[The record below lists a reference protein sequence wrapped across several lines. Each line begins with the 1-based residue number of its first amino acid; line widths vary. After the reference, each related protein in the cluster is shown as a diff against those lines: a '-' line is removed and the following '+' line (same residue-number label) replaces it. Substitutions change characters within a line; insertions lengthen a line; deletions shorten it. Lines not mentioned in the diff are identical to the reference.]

1 MKRVITG
8 ILAMLIVL
16 PALEITSG
24 INGATASLPL
34 GGLEMLHMQALTGG
48 TNASAFDS
56 SLKVGP
62 VLPLVG
68 QLHMGEGF
76 KHSGGPNMGEQ
87 PPHSPACCLADT
99 STGDQHAAVLSFV
112 NKDIC
117 YDGHPCTCAHVPATR
132 PGVPA

>member
-62 VLPLVG
+62 GVCVLGMGGGAVTPWLG
-68 QLHMGEGF
+68 LSQLQKPGLICV
-76 KHSGGPNMGEQ
+76 SILYA
-87 PPHSPACCLADT
+87 SPACTLG
-99 STGDQHAAVLSFV
+99 SMG
-112 NKDIC
+112 
-117 YDGHPCTCAHVPATR
+117 
-132 PGVPA
+132 